1 MNQQRQPLLI
11 GLTGGIGSG
20 KSIATD
26 HFARLGAS
34 IIDTDQIS
42 HQLTAANGAAMP
54 AIAAQFGRTCV
65 DAQGALDRAAM
76 RAQVFSNPE
85 ARQRLEAILH
95 PLIRAEAERQIEQAQ
110 KTASCLIVAIPL
122 LLESPHWRERIDRLC
137 VIDCPEA
144 LQIERVMAR
153 SKLSAQEVR
162 AIIDAQSQRAERLAA
177 ADDIIDNSSTLEAL
191 YTQIERL
198 YQDYCQG

>member
-42 HQLTAANGAAMP
+42 HQLTGAKGAAMP